1 MADRETVS
9 HRGSGDD
16 PGGEATGRGGGT
28 PGSGADPL
36 PPPSIGGEPIDWAER
51 GFDASLPIG
60 SAQPTAIG
68 TLQGEPAVLGAGS
81 VSGGRGRTR
90 IGDRV
95 FAILTTGS
103 GLFIVLLILLV
114 AIFLVAKA
122 VPAIADNQVN
132 FLFSREWSVE
142 GGTLRFGVVDLLW
155 VTVII
160 SLIAMLIAVPI
171 AIGIALFITYYAP
184 RRLARPVAYVVDLLA
199 AIPSIIYG
207 IWGITVL
214 APKLAPVQ
222 RALYHIPGPLFQD
235 KNVEE
240 GTIFNGGIVLAI
252 MILPIITAISR
263 DVYERTPSQ
272 NVEAAW
278 ALGSTRWEMIRLA
291 VLPYGRPGVISG
303 AMLGLGRALGETIAI
318 TLILSKSGVGSPF
331 TFSIFNG
338 GETFASKIANNAA
351 EFNNPTQ
358 TGAYIAA
365 GLVLFV
371 LTFAVNAAARWVV
384 SRREFA

>member
-28 PGSGADPL
+28 PGSPADPL
-36 PPPSIGGEPIDWAER
+36 PPPSIGGEPIDWVER

-68 TLQGEPAVLGAGS
+68 TFEQGAGRP
-81 VSGGRGRTR
+81 GRRGRSRAAVGGPGSVTA
-90 IGDRV
+90 V
-95 FAILTTGS
+95 FAFLTTGS

-171 AIGIALFITYYAP
+171 AIGIALFITFYAP

-222 RALYHIPGPLFQD
+222 RALYHIPGPVFAGQ
-235 KNVEE
+235 ERR
-240 GTIFNGGIVLAI
+240 GGHDLQRRHRARDNDLADHH
-252 MILPIITAISR
+252 R
-263 DVYERTPSQ
+263 DQP
-272 NVEAAW
+272 
-278 ALGSTRWEMIRLA
+278 
-291 VLPYGRPGVISG
+291 
-303 AMLGLGRALGETIAI
+303 
-318 TLILSKSGVGSPF
+318 
-331 TFSIFNG
+331 
-338 GETFASKIANNAA
+338 
-351 EFNNPTQ
+351 
-358 TGAYIAA
+358 
-365 GLVLFV
+365 
-371 LTFAVNAAARWVV
+371 
-384 SRREFA
+384 RRV